1 MYTPYKLD
9 KTRNL
14 RISTRAHVI
23 IEKTLNLKIT
33 KLGQD
38 TLGVHEMMV
47 ILWAGLLHED
57 SALTLEKVIDLVDE
71 HSSLE
76 EAAEK
81 IQEAF
86 EASSSKKK

>member
-14 RISTRAHVI
+14 RLSTRAQVI
-23 IEKTLNLKIT
+23 IEKTLNIKLT

-38 TLGVHEMMV
+38 TIGVNEMMV

-57 SALTLEKVIDLVDE
+57 SSLTLDKVIDLVDE
-71 HSSLE
+71 YSSLE